1 MIESPDR
8 CAPTGSV
15 PFTGRS
21 YRDAT
26 LAPFPPEGGP
36 SPVSRFAR
44 IALVLAAFAAL
55 APAGASAAPHMLIGF
70 QDDPTFR
77 WMPGVENELDMA
89 QEANVSLIRA
99 TADWRAI
106 AAKKPVR
113 ATNPFDKNYNMNDL
127 DALVRNAQTRG
138 IQVMITIWGTP
149 KWANGGKGP
158 SVPPRKLS
166 DLTNF
171 ARAIADRY
179 SGRHAGY
186 PYVGRYS
193 IWNEPNLEI
202 FLTPQFD
209 KKGQVISPRTY
220 AGLYKAGRAG
230 IKAANKGALMAMGE
244 TSNWGRDHPSKG
256 SANESTAPG
265 TFARLL
271 AQQKGL
277 QFDAYA
283 THPYPTR
290 PNLPPTQKV
299 RWPNVTMTQLDRFGT
314 SLDAWFHRRNVP
326 LWITEYGYET
336 KPGEPAGV
344 TNAQQSSY
352 LKRVV
357 RQLQANP
364 RVQLFVWFIFRDSK
378 LSLWQSGLLNQSGRK
393 KPAYN
398 TFASLARTVD
408 GETLQIKQRVP
419 PTIRL
424 AVPRFASVNEAG
436 SSIGVTY
443 RIYQGPKFLAVG
455 QAAGPLRADGTISF
469 VARFTPV
476 AGKTYTIDMDAND
489 ISGNHALH
497 TFTLITQGGKTV
509 KKTP

>member
-1 MIESPDR
+1 
-8 CAPTGSV
+8 
-15 PFTGRS
+15 
-21 YRDAT
+21 
-26 LAPFPPEGGP
+26 
-36 SPVSRFAR
+36 
-44 IALVLAAFAAL
+44 
-55 APAGASAAPHMLIGF
+55 MLMGF

-77 WMPGVENELDMA
+77 WIGDAQHRLDQA

-113 ATNPFDKNYNMNDL
+113 ATNAFDKNYNLNDL
-127 DALVRNAQTRG
+127 DDLVRSAQERG

-158 SVPPRKLS
+158 NVPPKKLA

-171 ARAIADRY
+171 AKALATRY
-179 SGRHAGY
+179 SGRYPGY

-202 FLTPQFD
+202 FLSPQFD
-209 KKGQVISPRTY
+209 TKGNIVSPTTY
-220 AGLYKAGRAG
+220 AKLYKAGRAG
-230 IKAANKGALMAMGE
+230 VKAGNRNALMAMGE
-244 TSNWGRDHPSKG
+244 TSNQGRDHPAKG
-256 SANESTAPG
+256 PANESVAPG

-277 QFDAYA
+277 LFDAYA

-290 PNLPPTQKV
+290 PNLPPSQKV
-299 RWPNVTMTQLDRFGT
+299 RWPNVTMSQLTHFGDM
-314 SLDAWFHRRNVP
+314 LDVWFHRKNVP

-336 KPGEPAGV
+336 RPGEPAGV
-344 TNAQQSSY
+344 TNAQQSTY
-352 LKRVV
+352 LKQVV

-364 RVQLFVWFIFRDSK
+364 RVQMFVWFIFRDSN
-378 LSLWQSGLLNQSGRK
+378 LSLWQSGLLTQSGKK

-398 TFASLARTVD
+398 TFSSLARTVT
-408 GETLQIKQRVP
+408 GETLTIKPRIPPSIKLPVP
-419 PTIRL
+419 RL
-424 AVPRFASVNEAG
+424 AFVNEIG

-443 RIYQGPKFLAVG
+443 RVYQARKFTAVG
-455 QAAGPLRADGTISF
+455 QAAAPLRSDGTVAF

-489 ISGNHALH
+489 ISGNHARH
-497 TFTLITQGGKTV
+497 TFTLVVPGTTTA
-509 KKTP
+509 KKTTKKK

>member
-1 MIESPDR
+1 
-8 CAPTGSV
+8 V
-15 PFTGRS
+15 P
-21 YRDAT
+21 
-26 LAPFPPEGGP
+26 
-36 SPVSRFAR
+36 RFAR
-44 IALVLAAFAAL
+44 IVLVLAAAAAL
-55 APAGASAAPHMLIGF
+55 APAGAAAAPHMLICF

-77 WMPGVENELDMA
+77 WMPGAPDQLDLA

-113 ATNPFDKNYNMNDL
+113 ATNPFDKNYNLNDL
-127 DALVRNAQTRG
+127 DALVRNAQMRG

-158 SVPPRKLS
+158 NVAPRRLA

-179 SGRHAGY
+179 SGRHVGF

-209 KKGQVISPRTY
+209 KKGRILSPRTY
-220 AGLYKAGRAG
+220 ANLYKAGRKG
-230 IKAANKGALMAMGE
+230 IKAANRGALMAIGE
-244 TSNWGRDHPSKG
+244 TSNQGRDVPAKG
-256 SANESTAPG
+256 GANESVAPG

-283 THPYPTR
+283 THPYATR
-290 PNLPPTQKV
+290 PNLSPSQKV
-299 RWPNVTMTQLDRFGT
+299 RWPNVTMSQLDRFGT
-314 SLDAWFHRRNVP
+314 SLDSWFHRKTVP

-344 TNAQQSSY
+344 TTSQQAAY
-352 LKRVV
+352 LKQAV

-364 RVQLFVWFIFRDSK
+364 RVQMLIWFIFRDSK
-378 LSLWQSGLLNQSGRK
+378 LSLWQSGLLTQSGKK

-408 GETLQIKQRVP
+408 GETLLIKPRVA

-424 AVPRFASVNEAG
+424 AVPRFAAVNEIG
-436 SSIGVTY
+436 SSIGLTY
-443 RIYQGPKFLAVG
+443 RVYQGSKFLAVG
-455 QAAGPLRADGTISF
+455 QSAGPLRADGTVAF
-469 VARFTPV
+469 AARFSPV
-476 AGKTYTIDMDAND
+476 AGKTYTIDMNAND
-489 ISGNHALH
+489 ISGNSAQH
-497 TFTLITQGGKTV
+497 TFTLIAPGTTV
-509 KKTP
+509 KKKK